1 MPASHVESFRTHANY
16 VRAFAMLCET
26 PYHKSTMLPFGHQ
39 LATTLAHLAPNI
51 VAAPSMSAPATAK
64 PDMTQAHGS
73 LTHAW
78 GTELLLAFGRTIA
91 SDEPLIRLMNNW
103 AVVQTY
109 YTAYHA
115 VQALIVARGHPRP
128 HSHPKTQAQFAA
140 LWADRPLELPPW
152 SLAACDGGWR
162 NEVAHGIDDTLS
174 SWSSC
179 DSHSCWNLAAK
190 ALRTTRDEKVTEG
203 LRAARDRART
213 ANKRAWNEEERK
225 RVAAGRKPR
234 KEPSFPRPHLAA
246 ADKRRVETSIR
257 SSTILDYLFRL
268 RVKTNYEDA
277 GMFIDGP
284 EDEIASRRVHGDLV
298 TIASCTMLAHEL
310 HVGAVV
316 GKTSLISW
324 VDDWIARH
332 GAGAN
337 IGLGLRR
344 DLLEAHL
351 S

>member
-1 MPASHVESFRTHANY
+1 
-16 VRAFAMLCET
+16 MLCET
-26 PYHKSTMLPFGHQ
+26 PYHIGIVPPFRHQ
-39 LATTLAHLAPNI
+39 LVTTLGDLAPNI

-64 PDMTQAHGS
+64 PDITQAQGS

-128 HSHPKTQAQFAA
+128 HSHPKTQAQFAT
-140 LWADRPLELPPW
+140 LWADRTLELPPW

-162 NEVAHGIDDTLS
+162 NEPPNGIDDTLS

-179 DSHSCWNLAAK
+179 DPRSCWNLAAK
-190 ALRTTRDEKVTEG
+190 ALRTTRDEKVVES
-203 LRAARDRART
+203 LRAARDRARA
-213 ANKRAWNEEERK
+213 ANKRIWIEEEQR
-225 RVAAGRKPR
+225 RVAAARKRR
-234 KEPSFPRPHLAA
+234 KAPDFPRPRLTAA
-246 ADKRRVETSIR
+246 EKQRVEAGIR
-257 SSTILDYLFRL
+257 SYTVLDYLFRL

-284 EDEIASRRVHGDLV
+284 EDEIASGRVHADLI

-310 HVGAVV
+310 HVGGVV
-316 GKTSLISW
+316 GKTALMSW
-324 VDDWIARH
+324 VDDWIGRH
-332 GAGAN
+332 GAGAS

-344 DLLEAHL
+344 DLLAAHL
-351 S
+351 P